1 MEIRSFTISFAKI
14 KAKKRKDHE
23 KILTQEA
30 ERLQKL
36 IDVLPTADNINY
48 YTEIRNQLERISF
61 DRARGA
67 CIRSKVQWH
76 EFGERSSK
84 YFFNLEKRNY
94 ENKFITRLT
103 KDDESCLTDPKEV
116 LEEQRRF
123 YSKLYSSQNPRV
135 NDPRFN
141 LLFTGVMIKKL
152 GNEQKETCEGL
163 LTVEECKEVL
173 KNFSKNKSPGTDGL
187 TAEFYSFFW
196 DLLSDTMVNSF
207 NYGFQKGK
215 LTVSQRQSIIRLIP
229 KKDKDLSRLKNW
241 RPISLL
247 NLDYKIATK
256 ALALR
261 LKKVLP
267 SIINDAQTGYMEGRF
282 IGENIRLISDILHF
296 TAQQNL
302 EGIALFIDFE
312 KAFDSLEWD
321 FLLKTLD
328 TFQFGHDF
336 KTWVK
341 ILYTNITSC
350 TINNGYASN
359 WFELHRGVRQGCPL
373 SGLLFVLAVEILS
386 IAIRASRDIKG
397 IQIADREIKL
407 SQYADDTTVFCKDIF
422 SLEKLLDLLSTFGD
436 CSGLKLNVA
445 KSEAMWLGKTAN
457 EKDMPFDVKWPRRPI
472 YALGTAFSY
481 NRNLCEAE
489 NFTSKINKLQK
500 LFNIWSQR
508 DISLYGRILITKT
521 LGLSKLIYSSACV
534 QTPARVSDIVNK
546 LVVNFIWNG
555 KKPKIKRD
563 TLIGPKD
570 KGGLELPDYE
580 IVTKSLQCAWVKRMK
595 EGIRKQWMEIPPF
608 YLENVGGPFIF
619 DCDYDLHLLNLSNM
633 PTFYIDILK
642 AWTEVQGLCKAD
654 FHQNNIRSSILW
666 NNKNITIEGKSVY
679 WKEWHIAGIDRLEDL
694 LDENNSFLGYH
705 QFCRKTGLKPPFT
718 KFFGLISAIP
728 SKWKQTLRSGINL
741 NRQETN
747 KPDQTFLN
755 KGTCKNIRNLLTQN
769 KFCNPLASSRLCRLG
784 IEYDNLNAIY
794 LLPFNVTK
802 ETKLSMFQYKIIHN
816 ILPYG
821 NMLYMMKI
829 LNSLLCNYCN
839 LLETLPHMLVEC
851 NTVHDF
857 WVKAISWWNS
867 QSGNSYAVNV
877 LSILF
882 GYYPAERT
890 TRLFNYYILLGKRYI
905 FVERLELKT
914 LTMSHFLDF
923 VNNKIIVQRAISQ
936 SKGQMNKFY
945 SVWKP
950 FLSLL
955 EKL

>member
-1 MEIRSFTISFAKI
+1 MTTRDFSPKW
-14 KAKKRKDHE
+14 
-23 KILTQEA
+23 LTF
-30 ERLQKL
+30 
-36 IDVLPTADNINY
+36 
-48 YTEIRNQLERISF
+48 YTNEL
-61 DRARGA
+61 
-67 CIRSKVQWH
+67 KV
-76 EFGERSSK
+76 S
-84 YFFNLEKRNY
+84 
-94 ENKFITRLT
+94 
-103 KDDESCLTDPKEV
+103 
-116 LEEQRRF
+116 
-123 YSKLYSSQNPRV
+123 
-135 NDPRFN
+135 
-141 LLFTGVMIKKL
+141 
-152 GNEQKETCEGL
+152 
-163 LTVEECKEVL
+163 
-173 KNFSKNKSPGTDGL
+173 
-187 TAEFYSFFW
+187 
-196 DLLSDTMVNSF
+196 
-207 NYGFQKGK
+207 GFK
-215 LTVSQRQSIIRLIP
+215 
-229 KKDKDLSRLKNW
+229 
-241 RPISLL
+241 
-247 NLDYKIATK
+247 
-256 ALALR
+256 
-261 LKKVLP
+261 KKVP
-267 SIINDAQTGYMEGRF
+267 
-282 IGENIRLISDILHF
+282 
-296 TAQQNL
+296 
-302 EGIALFIDFE
+302 FE
-312 KAFDSLEWD
+312 AVKS

-336 KTWVK
+336 NSWVK

-397 IQIADREIKL
+397 IQIANREIKL
-407 SQYADDTTVFCKDIF
+407 SQYADDTTVFCRDIF
-422 SLEKLLDLLSTFGD
+422 SLGKLLDLLSTFGD

-445 KSEAMWLGKTAN
+445 KSEAMWLGKSAN
-457 EKDMPFDVKWPRRPI
+457 RKDMPFDIKWPKRPI

-481 NRNLCEAE
+481 NCNLCESE

-508 DISLYGRILITKT
+508 DLSLYGRILITKT

-534 QTPARVSDIVNK
+534 QTPTQVSEIVNK

-595 EGIRKQWMEIPPF
+595 EGIRKQWMEIPSF

-619 DCDYDLHLLNLSNM
+619 DCDYDLRLLNLSDM
-633 PTFYIDILK
+633 PAFYIDILK

-654 FHQNNIRSSILW
+654 FHQNNFRSSILW

-679 WKEWHIAGIDRLEDL
+679 WKEWHTAGIDRLEDL
-694 LDENNSFLGYH
+694 LDENNSFLGYY
-705 QFCRKTGLKPPFT
+705 QFCRKTGRKPPFT
-718 KFFGLISAIP
+718 KFFGLIAAIP
-728 SKWKQTLRSGINL
+728 SKWKQTLRFGINL
-741 NRQETN
+741 NSQETN
-747 KPDQTFLN
+747 KPDESFLHQ
-755 KGTCKNIRNLLTQN
+755 GTCKSFRNLLTQN
-769 KFCNPLASSRLCRLG
+769 KFRNPLASSRLCRLG
-784 IEYDNLNAIY
+784 VEYDNLKAIY

-821 NMLYMMKI
+821 NRLYMMKI
-829 LNSLLCNYCN
+829 LNSPLCNYCN
-839 LLETLPHMLVEC
+839 LLETLSHMLVEC

-867 QSGNSYAVNV
+867 QSGNSYAVNA
-877 LSILF
+877 LSILY
-882 GYYPAERT
+882 GYYPAERK

-905 FVERLELKT
+905 FVQRLELKT
-914 LTMSHFLDF
+914 LSLSQFLDF
-923 VNNKIIVQRAISQ
+923 VKNKIIVQRAISQ

-955 EKL
+955 ENCN